1 MKENYDGVE
10 LKYLMINTDKEEKA
24 FIDDYNQRIANQWVF
39 DLGRIEVNNNLFWL
53 KNRKYIQND
62 RFMRYN
68 LLKRLELWVEIRD
81 QLEQYN
87 GQLENNIKFL
97 DSIINEKNDEWTLIW
112 WWGEKPDWL
121 RASPK
126 LKTEELPDQEPLA
139 VQ

>member
-1 MKENYDGVE
+1 
-10 LKYLMINTDKEEKA
+10 
-24 FIDDYNQRIANQWVF
+24 
-39 DLGRIEVNNNLFWL
+39 
-53 KNRKYIQND
+53 
-62 RFMRYN
+62 MRYN
-68 LLKRLELWVEIRD
+68 LLIRLELWVEIRD

-121 RASPK
+121 RAFPK